1 MQRMKP
7 FRKRNPLP
15 IGAASLAILLL
26 LMAAS
31 LNIKDLPLIGQ
42 GPTYTARFSES
53 AGVLPDDDVRVAG
66 IRVGTVTDLTLEG
79 NDVLISFKAP
89 DAWVGDRTS
98 ASIEIKTVLGQ
109 KYIQL
114 EPAGE
119 APLDPDQYIPRER
132 TRAPFDVIQA
142 FSQLSTTV
150 DQINTGQ
157 LSESLGVLSET
168 LDGAAGPVRGALDG
182 LSRLSRTISSR
193 DQELARLLANTRT
206 TTQVLADRDAEIE
219 RLLNDGNLLLS
230 ELRARKAAI
239 DNLLNGT
246 VELSGQL
253 RGLVADNEATLR
265 PTLEQLDG
273 VLSTLEANSANLE
286 NTIRLFAPFA
296 RVFGNVVGNGRWF
309 DAYVCNL
316 DPPIDAPCAPGS
328 EGGLPFP
335 TPDPALLLSILQ
347 NALARL
353 GLPAFTATGINS
365 TDPATVLAALQN
377 LSPAQL
383 TQLQGLLTAGD
394 GQTSLTPQQL
404 QVLFPNGVPDLAAL
418 GSALTST
425 VPNAGLLPA
434 PGATGGAGGTPTA
447 GTATGGAPGSR
458 APAGGTTTEGATTD
472 GSGTGGN

>member
-26 LMAAS
+26 LSFAS
-31 LNIKDLPLIGQ
+31 LNIKDLPLVGQ
-42 GPTYTARFSES
+42 GPTYTARFSEA
-53 AGVLPDDDVRVAG
+53 AGLLPDDDVRVAG
-66 IRVGTVTDLTLEG
+66 IRVGVVTDLTLEG
-79 NDVLISFKAP
+79 RDVLVSFKAP
-89 DAWVGDRTS
+89 DAWIGDRTS

-114 EPAGE
+114 EPAGDR
-119 APLDPDQYIPRER
+119 PLDPDQYIPRER

-142 FSQLSTTV
+142 FSQLTTTV
-150 DQINTGQ
+150 EDIDTDR
-157 LSESLGVLSET
+157 LAESLGVLSET

-206 TTQVLADRDAEIE
+206 TTQVLADRDAEVE
-219 RLLNDGNLLLS
+219 RLINDGNLLLG

-246 VELSGQL
+246 VLLSGQL

-286 NTIRLFAPFA
+286 NTIRLFAPYA
-296 RVFGNVVGNGRWF
+296 RVFANVVGNGRWF
-309 DAYVCNL
+309 DAYICNL
-316 DPPIDAPCAPGS
+316 DPPIDAPCVPGS
-328 EGGLPFP
+328 AGGLPP
-335 TPDPALLLSILQ
+335 LGEGNILEGLLDPAQLDPAALLPLLQ

-353 GLPAFTATGINS
+353 AVPGLP
-365 TDPATVLAALQN
+365 TDLGAALQA
-377 LSPAQL
+377 LSPTQLAQL
-383 TQLQGLLTAGD
+383 TQLLTAGD
-394 GQTSLTPQQL
+394 GQTSLTQDQINI
-404 QVLFPNGVPDLAAL
+404 LFPNGAPSAAL
-418 GSALTST
+418 LQQLAEFA
-425 VPNAGLLPA
+425 AGGVTPLPA
-434 PGATGGAGGTPTA
+434 PAAGAAPGPGAAAPSADEPVTGGETGRTGDSEEGG
-447 GTATGGAPGSR
+447 G
-458 APAGGTTTEGATTD
+458 
-472 GSGTGGN
+472 

>member
-1 MQRMKP
+1 MKP

-15 IGAASLAILLL
+15 IGAASIAILLL
-26 LMAAS
+26 LTFAS

-42 GPTYTARFSES
+42 GATYTARFSES

-79 NDVLISFKAP
+79 RDVLISFKAP
-89 DAWVGDRTS
+89 DAWIGDRTS

-114 EPAGE
+114 EPAGDR
-119 APLDPDQYIPRER
+119 PLDPDQYIPRER

-142 FSQLSTTV
+142 FSQLTTTV
-150 DQINTGQ
+150 EDINTDR

-206 TTQVLADRDAEIE
+206 TTQVLADRDAEVE
-219 RLLNDGNLLLS
+219 RLINDGNLLLS

-246 VELSGQL
+246 IALAAQL

-273 VLSTLEANSANLE
+273 VLSTLEANAANLE
-286 NTIRLFAPFA
+286 NTIRLFAPYA
-296 RVFGNVVGNGRWF
+296 RVFANVVGNGRWF
-309 DAYVCNL
+309 DAYICNL
-316 DPPIDAPCAPGS
+316 DPPLDQNCDPGS
-328 EGGLPFP
+328 SLDPGSLLGAL
-335 TPDPALLLSILQ
+335 DPAVLLQILQ

-353 GLPAFTATGINS
+353 GAPSVPTLEELP
-365 TDPATVLAALQN
+365 TVLAGLT
-377 LSPAQL
+377 PTQL
-383 TQLQGLLTAGD
+383 TDLQGLLAG
-394 GQTSLTPQQL
+394 GGLTPEQL
-404 QVLFPNGVPDLAAL
+404 GLLFPGGVPDIGALLGALAP
-418 GSALTST
+418 
-425 VPNAGLLPA
+425 VA
-434 PGATGGAGGTPTA
+434 PVGGAVLPP
-447 GTATGGAPGSR
+447 ATSP
-458 APAGGTTTEGATTD
+458 GGTTPGGTAGEGTTTGDTEE
-472 GSGTGGN
+472 GGG

>member
-15 IGAASLAILLL
+15 IGAASIVILLL
-26 LMAAS
+26 LTFAS

-42 GPTYTARFSES
+42 GATYTARFSEA

-89 DAWVGDRTS
+89 DAWIGDRTA

-114 EPAGE
+114 EPAGDR
-119 APLDPDQYIPRER
+119 PLDPDQYIPRER

-142 FSQLSTTV
+142 FSQLTTTV
-150 DQINTGQ
+150 EDINTDR
-157 LSESLGVLSET
+157 LAESLGVLSET
-168 LDGAAGPVRGALDG
+168 LDGAAGPIRGALDG

-206 TTQVLADRDAEIE
+206 TTQVLADRDAEVE
-219 RLLNDGNLLLS
+219 RLINDGNLLLS

-246 VELSGQL
+246 VALSEQL

-265 PTLEQLDG
+265 PTLEQLNG
-273 VLSTLEANSANLE
+273 VLTTLEANSANLE
-286 NTIRLFAPFA
+286 NGIRLFAPFA

-309 DAYVCNL
+309 DAYICNL
-316 DPPIDAPCAPGS
+316 DPPIDAPCVPG
-328 EGGLPFP
+328 GGAGLPP
-335 TPDPALLLSILQ
+335 LDPALLQQLLQ
-347 NALARL
+347 NALAQL
-353 GLPAFTATGINS
+353 FGQANPQLLTNLLSGLGPTGLPLTP
-365 TDPATVLAALQN
+365 D
-377 LSPAQL
+377 QL
-383 TQLQGLLTAGD
+383 TGLQQILGEQLTPEQLQI
-394 GQTSLTPQQL
+394 
-404 QVLFPNGVPDLAAL
+404 LFPNGQPNLPL
-418 GSALTST
+418 LQQLLSESGS
-425 VPNAGLLPA
+425 G
-434 PGATGGAGGTPTA
+434 
-447 GTATGGAPGSR
+447 
-458 APAGGTTTEGATTD
+458 APAGGAGLPASGGAAP
-472 GSGTGGN
+472 GGTGSDTGTGTAPGAEPGTEPGAGAGDVEGGGN

>member
-1 MQRMKP
+1 MPRMKP

-15 IGAASLAILLL
+15 IGAASIAILLL
-26 LMAAS
+26 LTFAS

-42 GPTYTARFSES
+42 GATYTARFSES

-66 IRVGTVTDLTLEG
+66 VRIGTVTDLTLEG
-79 NDVLISFKAP
+79 RDVLISFKAP
-89 DAWVGDRTS
+89 DAWIGDRTS

-114 EPAGE
+114 EPAGDR
-119 APLDPDQYIPRER
+119 PLDPDQYIPRER

-142 FSQLSTTV
+142 FSQLTTTV
-150 DQINTGQ
+150 EDINTDR

-206 TTQVLADRDAEIE
+206 TTQVLADRDAEVE
-219 RLLNDGNLLLS
+219 RLINDGNLLLS

-239 DNLLNGT
+239 DDLLNGT
-246 VELSGQL
+246 VALSAQL

-273 VLSTLEANSANLE
+273 VLTTLEANAANLE

-309 DAYVCNL
+309 DAYICNFDPPGDQACDPGSSL
-316 DPPIDAPCAPGS
+316 DPGS
-328 EGGLPFP
+328 LIGAL
-335 TPDPALLLSILQ
+335 DPAILLQILQ

-353 GLPAFTATGINS
+353 GVPAVPTAAELPA
-365 TDPATVLAALQN
+365 VLAG

-383 TQLQGLLTAGD
+383 TELGTLLTG
-394 GQTSLTPQQL
+394 GGLTPEQL
-404 QVLFPNGVPDLAAL
+404 NLLFPGGVPDMDAL
-418 GSALTST
+418 LVALT
-425 VPNAGLLPA
+425 PGQGLLPA
-434 PGATGGAGGTPTA
+434 AGATPGGGT
-447 GTATGGAPGSR
+447 AP
-458 APAGGTTTEGATTD
+458 GGTTGGGTT
-472 GSGTGGN
+472 GSDTTGGDTTGETEEGGG

>member
-1 MQRMKP
+1 MLRMKP

-26 LMAAS
+26 LTAAS
-31 LNIKDLPLIGQ
+31 LNIRDLPLIGQ
-42 GPTYTARFSES
+42 GPTYSARFSES
-53 AGVLPDDDVRVAG
+53 AGVQPDDDVRIAG
-66 IRVGTVTDLTLEG
+66 IRIGTVTDLELDG
-79 NDVLISFKAP
+79 KDVVISFKAP

-109 KYIQL
+109 KYINL

-119 APLDPDQYIPRER
+119 APLDPDASIPRER

-150 DQINTGQ
+150 EDLDTDQLAQ
-157 LSESLGVLSET
+157 SLGVLSET

-206 TTQVLADRDAEIE
+206 TTQVLADRDAEVE
-219 RLLNDGNLLLS
+219 RLINDGNLLLS

-246 VELSGQL
+246 IALAAQL

-273 VLSTLEANSANLE
+273 VLSTLEENSANLE
-286 NTIRLFAPFA
+286 NGVRLLAPFI

-309 DAYVCNL
+309 DAYICNL
-316 DPPIDAPCAPGS
+316 DPPGDQVCDPGS
-328 EGGLPFP
+328 SLDPGGLLGGL
-335 TPDPALLLSILQ
+335 DPAVLRQILEA
-347 NALARL
+347 ALAQL
-353 GLPAFTATGINS
+353 GLPMIPSADALPG
-365 TDPATVLAALQN
+365 VLAA

-383 TQLQGLLTAGD
+383 TQLQTLLGGGAGA
-394 GQTSLTPQQL
+394 LTPQQIAI
-404 QVLFPNGVPDLAAL
+404 LFPNGMPDVN
-418 GSALTST
+418 ALTSALA
-425 VPNAGLLPA
+425 PAAAGGGLLP
-434 PGATGGAGGTPTA
+434 GA
-447 GTATGGAPGSR
+447 
-458 APAGGTTTEGATTD
+458 GATTGED
-472 GSGTGGN
+472 AGGEGGGN

>member
-1 MQRMKP
+1 MPRMKP

-79 NDVLISFKAP
+79 KDVLISFKAP
-89 DAWVGDRTS
+89 DAWIGDRTS

-109 KYIQL
+109 KYIEL
-114 EPAGE
+114 EPAGDT
-119 APLDPDQYIPRER
+119 PLDPDQYIPRER

-150 DQINTGQ
+150 EDINTDRLAQ
-157 LSESLGVLSET
+157 SLGVLSDT

-206 TTQVLADRDAEIE
+206 TTQVLADRDAEVE
-219 RLLNDGNLLLS
+219 RLINDGNLLLS
-230 ELRARKAAI
+230 ELRSRKAAI

-246 VELSGQL
+246 VVLSQQL

-273 VLSTLEANSANLE
+273 VLTTLETNSANLE

-309 DAYVCNL
+309 DAYICNL
-316 DPPIDAPCAPGS
+316 DPPGDQNCDPGS
-328 EGGLPFP
+328 SLDPGSLLGGL
-335 TPDPALLLSILQ
+335 DPAVLLRLLQ
-347 NALARL
+347 NALAQL
-353 GLPAFTATGINS
+353 GVPAIPGADQLG
-365 TDPATVLAALQN
+365 AVLGG

-383 TQLQGLLTAGD
+383 TQLQQLLGGTG
-394 GQTSLTPQQL
+394 GLTPEQL
-404 QVLFPNGVPDLAAL
+404 GVLFPGGIPDL
-418 GSALTST
+418 SALLGALQ
-425 VPNAGLLPA
+425 PGAGGGAGLLP
-434 PGATGGAGGTPTA
+434 GA
-447 GTATGGAPGSR
+447 
-458 APAGGTTTEGATTD
+458 APAGGGGTPAGGGAGTAE
-472 GSGTGGN
+472 GTGGTEGGGN

>member
-15 IGAASLAILLL
+15 IGAASLVILLL
-26 LMAAS
+26 LTFAS

-42 GPTYTARFSES
+42 GATYTARFSES

-66 IRVGTVTDLTLEG
+66 VRIGTVTDLTLEG

-89 DAWVGDRTS
+89 DAWIGDRTS

-114 EPAGE
+114 EPAGDR
-119 APLDPDQYIPRER
+119 PLDPDQYIPRER

-150 DQINTGQ
+150 EDLDTDQLAQ
-157 LSESLGVLSET
+157 SLGVLSET

-206 TTQVLADRDAEIE
+206 TTQVLADRDAEVE
-219 RLLNDGNLLLS
+219 RLINDGNLLLS

-246 VELSGQL
+246 IALAAQL

-286 NTIRLFAPFA
+286 NGLRLLAPFY
-296 RVFGNVVGNGRWF
+296 RVFANVVGNGRWF
-309 DAYVCNL
+309 DAYICNL
-316 DPPIDAPCAPGS
+316 DPPIDPSCDPGS
-328 EGGLPFP
+328 SL
-335 TPDPALLLSILQ
+335 DPAALLGTLDPANLLRLLQ
-347 NALARL
+347 SALARL
-353 GLPAFTATGINS
+353 AAPSIPTLEELPAILAGLT
-365 TDPATVLAALQN
+365 PAELAELQN
-377 LSPAQL
+377 LLAGGTPETPGL
-383 TQLQGLLTAGD
+383 TPEQLQI
-394 GQTSLTPQQL
+394 
-404 QVLFPNGVPDLAAL
+404 LFPNGVPDVGAFL
-418 GSALTST
+418 SALAPAAGGT
-425 VPNAGLLPA
+425 AGLLPGSAA
-434 PGATGGAGGTPTA
+434 PAGGGAGGTP
-447 GTATGGAPGSR
+447 
-458 APAGGTTTEGATTD
+458 AGGGTSDSGDTEE
-472 GSGTGGN
+472 GGG

>member
-1 MQRMKP
+1 MKP

-26 LMAAS
+26 LTAAS
-31 LNIKDLPLIGQ
+31 LNIRDLPLIGQ
-42 GPTYTARFSES
+42 GPTYSARFSES
-53 AGVLPDDDVRVAG
+53 AGVQPDDDVRIAG
-66 IRVGTVTDLTLEG
+66 IRIGTVTDLELDG
-79 NDVLISFKAP
+79 KDVVISFKAP

-109 KYIQL
+109 KYINL

-119 APLDPDQYIPRER
+119 APLDPDASIPRER

-150 DQINTGQ
+150 EDLDTDQLAQ
-157 LSESLGVLSET
+157 SLGVLSET

-206 TTQVLADRDAEIE
+206 TTQVLADRDAEVE
-219 RLLNDGNLLLS
+219 RLINDGNLLLS

-246 VELSGQL
+246 IALAAQL

-273 VLSTLEANSANLE
+273 VLSTLEENSANLE
-286 NTIRLFAPFA
+286 NGVRLLAPFI

-309 DAYVCNL
+309 DAYICNL
-316 DPPIDAPCAPGS
+316 DPPGDQTCDPGS
-328 EGGLPFP
+328 SLNPADLLGTL
-335 TPDPALLLSILQ
+335 DPALLAQILRAALAQLGFPAVPTDPTAITNVIAGLSPTDV
-347 NALARL
+347 ARL
-353 GLPAFTATGINS
+353 GELVA
-365 TDPATVLAALQN
+365 
-377 LSPAQL
+377 
-383 TQLQGLLTAGD
+383 
-394 GQTSLTPQQL
+394 
-404 QVLFPNGVPDLAAL
+404 
-418 GSALTST
+418 
-425 VPNAGLLPA
+425 
-434 PGATGGAGGTPTA
+434 GGAGGALTDEQLAVLFQPD
-447 GTATGGAPGSR
+447 GANLNLIRQLLGALPL
-458 APAGGTTTEGATTD
+458 AGGTGPPASAEGLLPGAGATGAD
-472 GSGTGGN
+472 GGAAGGEGGGN